1 MQPLTQRGR
10 KQLVPRNGPGPRK
23 APQKPSASPQAVQR
37 PPIPSPPSHALG
49 VSPKSSAGVHWSRQE
64 TRTLLAIL
72 GEAEYIRQLQTV
84 HRNAAVYRAV
94 SERMRQEGFQRTEHQ
109 CRSKF
114 KVLKALYLKASDT
127 QTSRPGEPRRC
138 PFYDTLDHLLG
149 SRSTSKADALTEDPA
164 RTERREPNSAARRD
178 APGEAE
184 GGDLKAEDDEEVEPW
199 PAWRDAEDLDG
210 ASQLS
215 SSVSDLLAESGAPE
229 DALEAASGAG
239 CSQAPPGSS
248 SSSHCLLPDA
258 VEGGEARRGVSRE
271 SMACTGTNRGPPGP
285 TSPQGAPSGA
295 GPAAD
300 GGERTSPR
308 QRPRGR
314 TRRRRRSVASTLA
327 LEMAENRKLA
337 RVLAERMEERLDR
350 LIAIGE
356 QANAQQG
363 AANQLRREAV
373 VAATRL
379 ATAVEG
385 ATGALHR
392 GLEKLLQKLMAG
404 NKS

>member
-1 MQPLTQRGR
+1 MAT
-10 KQLVPRNGPGPRK
+10 
-23 APQKPSASPQAVQR
+23 
-37 PPIPSPPSHALG
+37 AL
-49 VSPKSSAGVHWSRQE
+49 PSAGVHWSRQE

-94 SERMRQEGFQRTEHQ
+94 SERMQQEGFQRTEHQ

-114 KVLKALYLKASDT
+114 KVLKALYLKASDS
-127 QTSRPGEPRRC
+127 QTSRLGDPRRC
-138 PFYDTLDHLLG
+138 PFYDTLDHLLR
-149 SRSTSKADALTEDPA
+149 SRLASGADGLTEDPT
-164 RTERREPNSAARRD
+164 RTERLEPNVTARRD
-178 APGEAE
+178 TPGEVE
-184 GGDLKAEDDEEVEPW
+184 SGDLKAEDDEEVELW
-199 PAWRDAEDLDG
+199 PSWRDAEDLDG

-215 SSVSDLLAESGAPE
+215 SSVSDLLAEPGALE
-229 DALEAASGAG
+229 DAWEAASGAG
-239 CSQAPPGSS
+239 CSQAPPGC
-248 SSSHCLLPDA
+248 SSSHCLLPVA
-258 VEGGEARRGVSRE
+258 VAAGHGCGGEARRGGSRE
-271 SMACTGTNRGPPGP
+271 STARAGTDCCPPGLASP
-285 TSPQGAPSGA
+285 QPPQGAPPEV

-308 QRPRGR
+308 QPPRGR
-314 TRRRRRSVASTLA
+314 TRRRRRSVASTIA
-327 LEMAENRKLA
+327 LEMAENRRLA

-363 AANQLRREAV
+363 AANELRREAV